1 MPNPPSG
8 VPNIPSALPASAQR
22 VETPTDPRHLPEWAQ
37 GGWKGPDRARPNPN
51 QGTPQPPRGQD
62 PIGEAIIETRD
73 GVQNLQ
79 VLLDTPD
86 GPSKTEQIV
95 QLLEE
100 LSTANYRM
108 LTRQEELEQKLDQL
122 LRAITT
128 LAQTGGGTR
137 RGIMG

>member
-1 MPNPPSG
+1 MMPKPPL
-8 VPNIPSALPASAQR
+8 PPEIPTALPASAQR
-22 VETPTDPRHLPEWAQ
+22 VETPTDPRHLPIWAQ
-37 GGWKGPDRARPNPN
+37 GGWKAPAPVRPNLM
-51 QGTPQPPRGQD
+51 TPPPLA
-62 PIGEAIIETRD
+62 GEDMGKAILTTRD

-79 VLLDTPD
+79 ILLETPD

-108 LTRQEELEQKLDQL
+108 LKKQEELEQKVDQI
-122 LRAITT
+122 LRALTT
-128 LAQTGGGTR
+128 LAQAAGGTR

>member
-1 MPNPPSG
+1 MMPKPPLPPGSPD
-8 VPNIPSALPASAQR
+8 VPTALPASAQR
-22 VETPTDPRHLPEWAQ
+22 VETPTDPRHLPIWAQ
-37 GGWKGPDRARPNPN
+37 GGWKAQDVSRPSLV
-51 QGTPQPPRGQD
+51 TPPPPAGED
-62 PIGEAIIETRD
+62 IGKAILTTRD

-79 VLLDTPD
+79 ILLETPD
-86 GPSKTEQIV
+86 GPSKTQQIV

-108 LTRQEELEQKLDQL
+108 LERQKDLEQRLDQI

-128 LAQTGGGTR
+128 LAQTAGGTR